1 MNSKASFGTPRIQ
14 HVISEDPH
22 GKIIVLSLLLAFLW
36 GGNSLSI
43 KIGLEDLPPMALA
56 FFRFVIG
63 LVVVGAWSIFRR
75 IPLGLQKGEF
85 SRLFLLTVI
94 FILQIIA
101 LNIGTKF
108 TTASRST
115 IFVNTYPFFTALFA
129 HLWIPGERL
138 SVPKTLGILVAF
150 SGVFVTVVPDFG
162 NSVAPN
168 HADGD
173 NYLFG
178 DMMVLVSGFFL
189 GLRVVVTKLLV
200 QSIHPY
206 RLLVWYLTL
215 SLPFYAVLSLLFET
229 DAPFD
234 ISLSSGVALLY
245 QGGVVAGYCF
255 LAWTAILERYSAS
268 KLVVLFFVTPL
279 SGVYFSHLL
288 LGDELTFT
296 LLVGSVFVAGG
307 IYLVNMR
314 RRASN
319 R

>member
-1 MNSKASFGTPRIQ
+1 MNSKKSIGSSRNR

-22 GKIIVLSLLLAFLW
+22 GKIIALSLFLAFLW

-43 KIGLEDLPPMALA
+43 KIGLADLPPMALA
-56 FFRFVIG
+56 FLRFVIG
-63 LVVVGAWSIFRR
+63 LFVVGAWSLYRR
-75 IPLGLQKGEF
+75 IPLGLKQGEF
-85 SRLFLLTVI
+85 SRLLLLTVI
-94 FILQIIA
+94 FIFQIIT
-101 LNIGTKF
+101 LNFGTDW

-138 SVPKTLGILVAF
+138 SLMKTLGIIVAF
-150 SGVFVTVVPDFG
+150 SGVFVTV
-162 NSVAPN
+162 APN
-168 HADGD
+168 LGNEGD
-173 NYLFG
+173 YLLG
-178 DMMVLVSGFFL
+178 DLMVLVSGCFL
-189 GLRVVVTKLLV
+189 GLRVVVTKLFV

-215 SLPFYAVLSLLFET
+215 SLPAYALLSLLFET
-229 DAPFD
+229 DKSFS

-279 SGVYFSHLL
+279 SGVLFSHLL

-314 RRASN
+314 R
-319 R
+319 